1 MLALPGELDD
11 AIGCLKA
18 AGLEAVFASYTAAV
32 ARCQPWLSDKFLLP
46 RQTRGSARGNHFL
59 PGPGPRPVSNSLTL
73 TLRP

>member
-32 ARCQPWLSDKFLLP
+32 ARSSSFPGKHAEALAGITSYPD
-46 RQTRGSARGNHFL
+46 R
-59 PGPGPRPVSNSLTL
+59 GPGQCLT
-73 TLRP
+73 P